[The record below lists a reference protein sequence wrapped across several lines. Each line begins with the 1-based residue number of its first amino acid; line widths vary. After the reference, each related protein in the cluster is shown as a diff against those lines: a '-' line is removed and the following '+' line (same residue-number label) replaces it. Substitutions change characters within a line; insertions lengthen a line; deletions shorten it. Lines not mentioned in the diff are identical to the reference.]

1 MPKILFHAIQD
12 ALKRVAEHWNLHRIR
27 PCTNSNSP
35 AGRPGVLY
43 FVPELEETTDFSI
56 TVPSH
61 EMDLAMEVCCDH
73 DIERPALR
81 DFVELAHL
89 IMDEKG
95 LTMPDVAEET
105 LSL

>member
-1 MPKILFHAIQD
+1 
-12 ALKRVAEHWNLHRIR
+12 
-27 PCTNSNSP
+27 
-35 AGRPGVLY
+35 
-43 FVPELEETTDFSI
+43 
-56 TVPSH
+56 
-61 EMDLAMEVCCDH
+61 MDLAMEVCCDH

-95 LTMPDVAEET
+95 LTMPDVTEET